1 VVSWSKIVVL
11 VPPLLVLAGCDPF
24 APSNPESP
32 SNTREAVVAGTP
44 ADVERELGH
53 SFTTRDPLLW
63 GDVTGETL
71 RLVQSGDSLANS
83 AFLKCVQ
90 NGIFGATGDTA
101 AIVWKATYAPDAGAS
116 VADVVVAKVDYSI
129 TKGSATKIFGVARWT
144 ISDVNTLGW
153 ELVRWED
160 LSESKSGLFAYC
172 KGGEN

>member
-1 VVSWSKIVVL
+1 MVSWTKSVALAVPIVCF
-11 VPPLLVLAGCDPF
+11 AGCDPF
-24 APSNPESP
+24 APSSPENP
-32 SNTREAVVAGTP
+32 SNTRAAVVAATP
-44 ADVERELGH
+44 ADVERDLGR

-90 NGIFGATGDTA
+90 NEIFGATGDTA
-101 AIVWKATYAPDAGAS
+101 AIVWNATYASDAGAS
-116 VADVVVAKVDYSI
+116 VADVVVAKIDYSI
-129 TKGSATKIFGVARWT
+129 TKGGVQKIFGVARWT